1 MSAGLQ
7 PVHSPGLGGP
17 GMLESRSMSCLF
29 NKKTRLRRA
38 RRAFRFPLPLERRGH
53 RNIAEANS
61 ACPNHR
67 VYH

>member
-1 MSAGLQ
+1 
-7 PVHSPGLGGP
+7 
-17 GMLESRSMSCLF
+17 MLESRSMSCLF

-61 ACPNHR
+61 ACPNQR